1 MTSAGKA
8 FHEFLLMET
17 FREPAAILQHRGQVL
32 LGVYSCSSEEIRVKE
47 FRITEWLCIS
57 SCTFPTPFLFLRVF
71 IFLESDHLQGKL
83 WVKVFFS
90 HILFSMLPSPI
101 CFSLGRTVAYGGY
114 LSTYKADAGSRSV
127 SGQVMDPGIFIWRQ
141 QFS

>member
-32 LGVYSCSSEEIRVKE
+32 LGVYSCSSEETRVKE

-83 WVKVFFS
+83 WVKVFFFS
-90 HILFSMLPSPI
+90 HFIFNAPFPNLFFI
-101 CFSLGRTVAYGGY
+101 RQTEQWHTVA
-114 LSTYKADAGSRSV
+114 V
-127 SGQVMDPGIFIWRQ
+127 SPRIRLMLGQGLFQVK
-141 QFS
+141 